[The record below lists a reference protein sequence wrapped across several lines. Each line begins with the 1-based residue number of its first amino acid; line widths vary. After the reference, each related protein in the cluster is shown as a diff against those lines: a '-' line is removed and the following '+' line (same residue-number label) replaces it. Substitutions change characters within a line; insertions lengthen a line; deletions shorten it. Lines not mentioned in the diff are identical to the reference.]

1 MEVTIRRAAAGDGRR
16 LREITIA
23 SKGHWGYDPERV
35 RTWVDGLH
43 LPSRIASSAELHV
56 ADLDGE
62 VVAWAELLPPANGVC
77 VLDHLW
83 VDPPWI
89 GRGIGTSLLEH
100 AAERARRLGATAL
113 EIESEPSAVGFYT
126 GLGARHVRDEASS
139 WGRPLPVLELAL

>member
-1 MEVTIRRAAAGDGRR
+1 MEPTVRRAAAGDERR

-35 RTWVDGLH
+35 RAWVDGLD
-43 LPSRIASSAELHV
+43 LPSRIASSRELHV
-56 ADLDGE
+56 AEADGD
-62 VVAWAELLPPANGVC
+62 VVSWAELLPPADGVC

-89 GRGIGTSLLEH
+89 GRGIGTRLLEV
-100 AAERARRLGATAL
+100 AAERARGLGATL
-113 EIESEPSAVGFYT
+113 LKIESEPNAVGFYT
-126 GLGARHVRDEASS
+126 VLGARHVRDETSS